1 MEASRIWEKS
11 METKKDIRT
20 RILKLRKDRDLQEWE
35 TATAQIAERVTS
47 HPWFQKTS
55 DVCIYMDIRK
65 EVGTWQIIREA
76 WRLGKRVWLPRT
88 EGQRMEFFLTE
99 SKDRLTVGA
108 YGIQEPSGDRMYQ
121 GDSGLMIM
129 PGVAFDEERHRIGF
143 GGGYYDRYLERHPEL
158 FTMAIA
164 FEDQVLPKIPA
175 DEHDIRPMLLVT
187 QDRIRGPY

>member
-1 MEASRIWEKS
+1 
-11 METKKDIRT
+11 
-20 RILKLRKDRDLQEWE
+20 
-35 TATAQIAERVTS
+35 
-47 HPWFQKTS
+47 
-55 DVCIYMDIRK
+55 
-65 EVGTWQIIREA
+65 
-76 WRLGKRVWLPRT
+76 
-88 EGQRMEFFLTE
+88 MEFFLTE

-108 YGIQEPSGDRMYQ
+108 YGIQEPSGDIMYR